1 MKPRYPKAIGSFL
14 HKQSTFEQLAAKS
27 REFDDLLQQVRTL
40 LPAPLGE
47 HCSAAI
53 KRDKTLILY
62 TVSSAWASRL
72 RFISRQLTGQLKG
85 KGMQIEKI
93 SVRVQLQRQPQKRPP
108 RRIRNL
114 SGENATLIEQLADHI
129 EDDKLS
135 AALRRLSRHKN
146 RQHKC

>member
-1 MKPRYPKAIGSFL
+1 
-14 HKQSTFEQLAAKS
+14 
-27 REFDDLLQQVRTL
+27 
-40 LPAPLGE
+40 
-47 HCSAAI
+47 
-53 KRDKTLILY
+53 DKTLILY

-85 KGMQIEKI
+85 KGIQIENI
-93 SVRVQLQRQPQKRPP
+93 SVRVQLQHQPQKRPA

-114 SGENATLIEQLADHI
+114 GRENATLIEQLADHI

-146 RQHKC
+146 RQH